1 MGEKRTP
8 LGRVLLA
15 LMHARGIETFG
26 QLGVR
31 LKRAGYRRGLSQS
44 VIGEWSR
51 GASRPVSA
59 AKLCFYLD
67 RALQLTDDEK
77 VAVACALGFSEF
89 PVPDKVRGEATPTLH
104 PHLQPD

>member
-1 MGEKRTP
+1 MGEARTP
-8 LGRVLLA
+8 LGKVLLA
-15 LMHARGIETFG
+15 LMAARGIETFG
-26 QLGVR
+26 QLGMH
-31 LKRAGYRRGLSQS
+31 LKRAGYKRGLSPN
-44 VIGEWSR
+44 VIGQWVR

-77 VAVACALGFSEF
+77 VAVARALGFSEY
-89 PVPDKVRGEATPTLH
+89 PVPDKVRGETAPALH